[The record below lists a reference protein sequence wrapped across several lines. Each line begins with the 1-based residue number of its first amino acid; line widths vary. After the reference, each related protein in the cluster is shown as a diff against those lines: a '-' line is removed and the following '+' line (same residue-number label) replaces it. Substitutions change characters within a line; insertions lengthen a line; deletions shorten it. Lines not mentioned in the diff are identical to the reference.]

1 MQLEPT
7 RSHQQT
13 GLVKLSESVIL
24 REQDKNE
31 VLIHIAGLLQRL
43 GKLFQVPNWSE
54 ENAVIL
60 AEWVYDNY
68 KFDSLKAVTE
78 CLKNPPIEGKNWRL
92 TPDTIQE
99 WMSKTLEKVS
109 IQLEKEN
116 TRYKEQ
122 MKEPLPNVDYESF
135 KKRLEKGEALQ
146 DQKIPN
152 GFTDDGYLKYKAER
166 ARLQAL
172 KNKPEN
178 I

>member
-1 MQLEPT
+1 M
-7 RSHQQT
+7 
-13 GLVKLSESVIL
+13 KLSESVIL

-43 GKLFQVPNWSE
+43 GKLFQIPNWSE

-116 TRYKEQ
+116 AV
-122 MKEPLPNVDYESF
+122 MKESHKDPLPFIDYEAY
-135 KKRLEKGEALQ
+135 KLRVNDQLNKGNEKLS
-146 DQKIPN
+146 DQA
-152 GFTDDGYLKYKAER
+152 GFGDEGYRKYKAER